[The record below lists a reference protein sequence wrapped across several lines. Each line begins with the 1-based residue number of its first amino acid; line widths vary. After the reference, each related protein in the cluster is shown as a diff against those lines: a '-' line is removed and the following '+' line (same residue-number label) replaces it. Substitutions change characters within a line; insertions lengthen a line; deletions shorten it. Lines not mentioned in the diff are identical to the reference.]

1 MRIIDAFIY
10 ADLWIYYV
18 TEKEKKRGILLT
30 IWLIL
35 ILIDNT
41 VTVLLL
47 NGGFFTSL
55 FPSIPSWAVYALEI
69 ATILNVIFATFL
81 FMWKKWAFFAFCG
94 VAGITFIIKL
104 VVGQGIV
111 SAIFG
116 LLFPIIL
123 YLIMR
128 SKWNLFK

>member
-1 MRIIDAFIY
+1 MA
-10 ADLWIYYV
+10 
-18 TEKEKKRGILLT
+18 EKGKKRGILLT

-35 ILIDNT
+35 ILTDNT
-41 VTVLLL
+41 VTALLL
-47 NGGFFTSL
+47 SGGFITSL
-55 FPSIPSWAVYALEI
+55 FPTIPSWAVYVLEI

-81 FMWKKWAFFAFCG
+81 FMWKRWAFFAFCG
-94 VAGITFIIKL
+94 VAGITFTIKL
-104 VVGQGIV
+104 VNGQIV

>member
-1 MRIIDAFIY
+1 MS
-10 ADLWIYYV
+10 
-18 TEKEKKRGILLT
+18 EKEKKRGILLT

-35 ILIDNT
+35 ILTDNT

-55 FPSIPSWAVYALEI
+55 FPSIPSWAVYVLEI
-69 ATILNVIFATFL
+69 ATILNVILATFL

-94 VAGITFIIKL
+94 VAGITFMIKL
-104 VVGQGIV
+104 VIGRGIV
-111 SAIFG
+111 EAIFG
-116 LLFPIIL
+116 LLLPVIL

-128 SKWNLFK
+128 SKWNFFK

>member
-1 MRIIDAFIY
+1 MA
-10 ADLWIYYV
+10 
-18 TEKEKKRGILLT
+18 EKGKKRGILLT

-35 ILIDNT
+35 ILTDNI
-41 VTVLLL
+41 VTALLL
-47 NGGFFTSL
+47 SGGFITSL
-55 FPSIPSWAVYALEI
+55 FPTIPSWAVYVLEI

-81 FMWKKWAFFAFCG
+81 FMWKRWAFFAFCG
-94 VAGITFIIKL
+94 VGGITFTIKL
-104 VVGQGIV
+104 VNGQIV
-111 SAIFG
+111 SAIIG

>member
-1 MRIIDAFIY
+1 MA
-10 ADLWIYYV
+10 
-18 TEKEKKRGILLT
+18 EKGKKRGILLT

-35 ILIDNT
+35 ILTDNT
-41 VTVLLL
+41 VTALLL
-47 NGGFFTSL
+47 SGGFIPSL
-55 FPSIPSWAVYALEI
+55 FPTIPSWAVYVLEI

-104 VVGQGIV
+104 VIGQGIV
-111 SAIFG
+111 LAIFG